1 MSCSSGPPPIL
12 HLAYISTWHFL
23 PLKLLGFKIQVSL
36 NITLLFVT
44 CFDSDFS
51 LLKEWLREL
60 VISLMFS
67 HIHTLWKTSCFSFN
81 SKKTPLGNNVSV
93 FLINDSLFFFFSSPD
108 RNLLK
113 NNAFYLLTP
122 FLSCAFLAI
131 HRMFSFF
138 QLPVLLLFLFTGIC
152 FTKAHFINHLQP
164 HSSGF
169 SMSTVCSLWSR
180 LI

>member
-67 HIHTLWKTSCFSFN
+67 HIYTLWKTSCFSFN

-93 FLINDSLFFFFSSPD
+93 FLINDSLFFFLFLQTEIYLKIMLFIYLLPFYPVLFLLYIGCFLSFSSQ
-108 RNLLK
+108 
-113 NNAFYLLTP
+113 FSYY
-122 FLSCAFLAI
+122 SCSQVYASPRHTL
-131 HRMFSFF
+131 
-138 QLPVLLLFLFTGIC
+138 
-152 FTKAHFINHLQP
+152 
-164 HSSGF
+164 
-169 SMSTVCSLWSR
+169 
-180 LI
+180 